1 MTKEV
6 TARSLNDELKRRNWL
21 AIGLATIVMIFSYFP
36 YASSFTTPPGGE
48 LEIDP
53 ALVGIGLVLAPFV
66 FVTLAFVSRNP
77 KAPKRVLQSMVL
89 LLGLGFTIGMLA
101 PVLGATAAFAA
112 GAVLCL
118 NPPRADGVY
127 KWRIGASVL
136 TVVYTFILLV
146 TATPAGVF
154 SGGLLPL
161 LMVGF
166 ADEYSTWAYAK
177 SKEHRAESTEHRT
190 QNRREA

>member
-1 MTKEV
+1 MATEV
-6 TARSLNDELKRRNWL
+6 SAQSLTDELKRRNWL
-21 AIGLATIVMIFSYFP
+21 AIALGTVVMIFSYFP
-36 YASSFTTPPGGE
+36 YASSFTTLPNGDVD
-48 LEIDP
+48 INP
-53 ALVGIGLVLAPFV
+53 ALVGVGLVVAPFV

-77 KAPKRVLQSMVL
+77 KAPKRVLQSMIL
-89 LLGLGFTIGMLA
+89 LVGLGFSVGLLA
-101 PVLGATAAFAA
+101 PVLGATAAFAS

-118 NPPRADGVY
+118 NPPRAANVY
-127 KWRIGASVL
+127 KWRIGAAVL
-136 TVVYTFILLV
+136 TVVYVFILLI

-177 SKEHRAESTEHRT
+177 RAV
-190 QNRREA
+190 A

>member
-1 MTKEV
+1 MNKEV
-6 TARSLNDELKRRNWL
+6 TSRSLNDELKRRNWL
-21 AIGLATIVMIFSYFP
+21 AIALATIVMIFSYFP

-53 ALVGIGLVLAPFV
+53 ALVAIGLVLAPFV

-166 ADEYSTWAYAK
+166 ADEFSTWAYARNA
-177 SKEHRAESTEHRT
+177 EHKAQNTKHRT
-190 QNRREA
+190 QNRPEV

>member
-1 MTKEV
+1 MAAEV
-6 TARSLNDELKRRNWL
+6 TAESLNDELKRRNWL
-21 AIGLATIVMIFSYFP
+21 AIALATVVMVFSYFP
-36 YASSFTTPPGGE
+36 YASSFTTLSGGE
-48 LEIDP
+48 VEINP

-66 FVTLAFVSRNP
+66 FITLAFVSRNP

-118 NPPRADGVY
+118 NPPRADHVY
-127 KWRIGASVL
+127 KWRSGAAVL
-136 TVVYTFILLV
+136 AVTYTLFLLI

-154 SGGLLPL
+154 TGGLLPL

-166 ADEYSTWAYAK
+166 ADEYSIWAH
-177 SKEHRAESTEHRT
+177 SKKRADASV
-190 QNRREA
+190 

>member
-1 MTKEV
+1 MATEAS
-6 TARSLNDELKRRNWL
+6 ARSLNDELKRRNWL
-21 AIGLATIVMIFSYFP
+21 AIALATVVMVFSYFP
-36 YASSFTTPPGGE
+36 YASSFSTLPDDTV
-48 LEIDP
+48 EINP

-101 PVLGATAAFAA
+101 PVLGATAAFAG
-112 GAVLCL
+112 GATLCL
-118 NPPRADGVY
+118 NPPNANDVY
-127 KWRIGASVL
+127 KWRTGASVL
-136 TVVYTFILLV
+136 TVIYTFILLV

-154 SGGLLPL
+154 TGGLLPL

-166 ADEYSTWAYAK
+166 ADEYTTWIYARN
-177 SKEHRAESTEHRT
+177 HPDMA
-190 QNRREA
+190 

>member
-1 MTKEV
+1 MAAEV
-6 TARSLNDELKRRNWL
+6 TVESPRDALKRRNWL
-21 AIGLATIVMIFSYFP
+21 AIALATIVMVFSYFP
-36 YASSFTTPPGGE
+36 YANSFTTPPGGE
-48 LEIDP
+48 LEINP
-53 ALVGIGLVLAPFV
+53 ALVGVGLVVAPFV

-77 KAPKRVLQSMVL
+77 RAPKRVLQSMVL

-101 PVLGATAAFAA
+101 PILGATAAFAG

-127 KWRIGASVL
+127 KWRIGAAVL
-136 TVVYTFILLV
+136 TVVYTFVLLV

-166 ADEYSTWAYAK
+166 ADEYSTWVHGK
-177 SKEHRAESTEHRT
+177 NTEHV
-190 QNRREA
+190 AM

>member
-1 MTKEV
+1 MAAEV
-6 TARSLNDELKRRNWL
+6 TARSVRDALKRRNWL
-21 AIGLATIVMIFSYFP
+21 AIGIATIVMVFSYFP
-36 YASSFTTPPGGE
+36 YANSFTTPPGGE

-53 ALVGIGLVLAPFV
+53 ALVGIGLVMAPFV
-66 FVTLAFVSRNP
+66 FVTLAFVSQNP

-89 LLGLGFTIGMLA
+89 MLGLGFTIGMLA
-101 PVLGATAAFAA
+101 PILGATAAFAG

-118 NPPRADGVY
+118 NPPRAYGVY
-127 KWRIGASVL
+127 KWRIGAAVL

-146 TATPAGVF
+146 TAPPAGVF

-166 ADEYSTWAYAK
+166 ADEYSTWVYA
-177 SKEHRAESTEHRT
+177 RNTA
-190 QNRREA
+190 NVAG

>member
-1 MTKEV
+1 MATEV

-36 YASSFTTPPGGE
+36 YASSFTTPSGGS
-48 LEIDP
+48 LEIEP
-53 ALVGIGLVLAPFV
+53 ALVAIGLVMAPFV

-77 KAPKRVLQSMVL
+77 KAPRRVLQSMVML
-89 LLGLGFTIGMLA
+89 VGLGFTLGMLA
-101 PVLGATAAFAA
+101 PVLGATAAFSA

-127 KWRIGASVL
+127 KWRIGAAVL

-166 ADEYSTWAYAK
+166 ADEYSTWAHVRN
-177 SKEHRAESTEHRT
+177 SEHSA
-190 QNRREA
+190 A

>member
-1 MTKEV
+1 MTTEKSG
-6 TARSLNDELKRRNWL
+6 RLLNDELKRRNWL
-21 AIGLATIVMIFSYFP
+21 AIALATVVMIFSYFP
-36 YASSFTTPPGGE
+36 YASSFATLPDGTV
-48 LEIDP
+48 EINP

-89 LLGLGFTIGMLA
+89 LLGLGFTVGLLA
-101 PVLGATAAFAA
+101 PVLGATAAFAG
-112 GAVLCL
+112 GATLCL

-127 KWRIGASVL
+127 KWRSGASVL

-166 ADEYSTWAYAK
+166 ADEYSTWIHK
-177 SKEHRAESTEHRT
+177 RNTAERL
-190 QNRREA
+190 A